1 LSFSETISPFFG
13 RCFLTW
19 FYATI
24 ALDIV
29 SGFGAVTAR
38 MEAHHVPVAPA
49 VLLVALVLIFLGCI
63 SLFFGYHTR
72 HGAVLLFGLT
82 IVAAFSLHPFWTLE
96 GQTRAAEFDI
106 FARDLA
112 VCGGLLLMVG
122 MGPGPFAL
130 DNRTGGGGKG
140 KKR

>member
-1 LSFSETISPFFG
+1 MSFSETISPFFG

-19 FYATI
+19 FYGTT

-29 SGFGAVTAR
+29 SGFGQAVAR

-49 VLLVALVLIFLGCI
+49 VLLVALVLIFLGCV

-82 IVAAFSLHPFWTLE
+82 IVAAFSMHPFWTME
-96 GQTRAAEFDI
+96 GTARAAEFEV

-112 VCGGLLLMVG
+112 ICGGLLLMVG

-130 DNRTGGGGKG
+130 DNRAGGAKG